1 MKTQMTD
8 TCERRKKK
16 RDSSESLE
24 AEIIEHLREQTRSSF
39 TSMLFK
45 KVGDIMSHT
54 KEINV
59 SDASR
64 VSGQAPKGDYSLELI
79 QMISAAVMALDQNV
93 QQDVLVMRK
102 NLLYINVKECAVEAD
117 NCDDYRDLDIR
128 SDSALLTEKQW
139 SCPDPQCGKIYDREQ
154 MENRLVRIVRQS
166 EKMYQIQDLLCNQVK
181 AAHLTEQCECAGS
194 FSCKESGSD
203 FLKRMDVFLDII
215 S

>member
-1 MKTQMTD
+1 
-8 TCERRKKK
+8 
-16 RDSSESLE
+16 
-24 AEIIEHLREQTRSSF
+24 
-39 TSMLFK
+39 
-45 KVGDIMSHT
+45 MSHT

-79 QMISAAVMALDQNV
+79 QMISAAVMALDKNV

-117 NCDDYRDLDIR
+117 NCDGYRDLDIR

-154 MENRLVRIVRQS
+154 MENRLVQIVRQS

-194 FSCKESGSD
+194 FRCKESGSD
-203 FLKRMDVFLDII
+203 FLKRMEVFLDII